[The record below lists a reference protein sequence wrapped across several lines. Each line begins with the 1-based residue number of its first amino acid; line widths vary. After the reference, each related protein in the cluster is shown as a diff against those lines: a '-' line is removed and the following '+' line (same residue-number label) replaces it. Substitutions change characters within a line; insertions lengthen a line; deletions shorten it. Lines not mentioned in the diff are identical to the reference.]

1 MSVLIF
7 IADFFNI
14 TLDQLIRIDLSNDSA
29 YLSDNLLQNSGT
41 INKNHLLVPIS
52 AQAGYTFDWT
62 QEYVSQEL
70 RYLDLPFVEGQTRT
84 FQVAGDSMEPLVGHG
99 DYVVCRRFEGE
110 ITTIT
115 NTMRVVVLKRE
126 GITVKLTYPMREGLL
141 LVPTN
146 RISYE
151 PTLVSYEDVAEVWT
165 VIHKITSTIEHPIQI
180 NELTGQLRRM
190 ERLEAA
196 VRRLEGRFGLS
207 EGRKEEE

>member
-1 MSVLIF
+1 
-7 IADFFNI
+7 
-14 TLDQLIRIDLSNDSA
+14 
-29 YLSDNLLQNSGT
+29 
-41 INKNHLLVPIS
+41 
-52 AQAGYTFDWT
+52 
-62 QEYVSQEL
+62 
-70 RYLDLPFVEGQTRT
+70 
-84 FQVAGDSMEPLVGHG
+84 MEPLVGHG